1 MRAQKTSAVLQARR
15 LPCMN
20 SSEVRR
26 RTTLHGNGVL
36 RRRCWAAAEFG
47 PSRTSAMPDSLRSP
61 TLARQVEQRAEAGP
75 LSAILI
81 SIWDLCPSIV
91 AISDFCTGGEPPK
104 GRTSCRSHGCTAV
117 CPLGQTHRRWPPAAH
132 FEIEPLSWH
141 RRHFPRS
148 CRCCRCCSSELGA
161 AVTDPH
167 RHCRGEAK
175 TWERLPL
182 GRHAD
187 LSAAAAHP

>member
-1 MRAQKTSAVLQARR
+1 MARACTEDLSGAASETASMHEFERSQAQ
-15 LPCMN
+15 N
-20 SSEVRR
+20 DV
-26 RTTLHGNGVL
+26 HGNGVL

-104 GRTSCRSHGCTAV
+104 GRTSCRSHGCTAAPQSQIPTDIAEVKPKRGNV
-117 CPLGQTHRRWPPAAH
+117 CLLADMRIFPLLQPTRETRLAGPTDG
-132 FEIEPLSWH
+132 
-141 RRHFPRS
+141 
-148 CRCCRCCSSELGA
+148 SSVPSDELNH
-161 AVTDPH
+161 PS
-167 RHCRGEAK
+167 RQ
-175 TWERLPL
+175 
-182 GRHAD
+182 
-187 LSAAAAHP
+187 LSALPP